1 MFLLNNSNVNGIMLV
16 CNSEVET
23 MKNKSY
29 DKAIENA
36 VASVEMEGYQID
48 GQSKEWCKKLLL
60 NEITME
66 EYIELVK
73 LKAGVTA

>member
-1 MFLLNNSNVNGIMLV
+1 
-16 CNSEVET
+16 

-48 GQSKEWCKKLLL
+48 EQSKEWCKKLLL

-66 EYIELVK
+66 KYIEFVK

>member
-1 MFLLNNSNVNGIMLV
+1 MNNSNVNGIMLV

-36 VASVEMEGYQID
+36 VASVEMEGY
-48 GQSKEWCKKLLL
+48 KLM
-60 NEITME
+60 NKAKNG
-66 EYIELVK
+66 VK
-73 LKAGVTA
+73 SFF

>member
-1 MFLLNNSNVNGIMLV
+1 MNNSNVNCIMLV
-16 CNSEVET
+16 CNSEVEA

-36 VASVEMEGYQID
+36 VTSVEMEGYQID
-48 GQSKEWCKKLLL
+48 EQSKEWCKKLLL

>member
-1 MFLLNNSNVNGIMLV
+1 MNNSNVNGIMLV

-36 VASVEMEGYQID
+36 VASVEMEGYRID
-48 GQSKEWCKKLLL
+48 EQSKEWCKKLLL

-66 EYIELVK
+66 EYIELIK
-73 LKAGVTA
+73 NKSLNYI

>member
-1 MFLLNNSNVNGIMLV
+1 MNNSNVNGIMLI

-23 MKNKSY
+23 VKNKSY

-48 GQSKEWCKKLLL
+48 EQSKEWCKKLLL
-60 NEITME
+60 NEITMD
-66 EYIELVK
+66 EYIEFVK

>member
-1 MFLLNNSNVNGIMLV
+1 MLI
-16 CNSEVET
+16 CNSEVEA

-36 VASVEMEGYQID
+36 VTSVEMEGYQID
-48 GQSKEWCKKLLL
+48 EQSKEWCKKLLL